1 MKKALLL
8 VVSVICMVASFWI
21 GRETANSDLKANADG
36 ILAYQHYY
44 ECAEGILKDVN
55 VTDTA
60 LAKECDLARKELKD
74 YLDGHVL
81 TWPTVCDQRDK
92 LSDII
97 RQYAKEENDNIMEY
111 VQDYFENPSILDR
124 WAYCY

>member
-8 VVSVICMVASFWI
+8 VVSVICMVASFWV

-97 RQYAKEENDNIMEY
+97 RKYAKEENDNIMEY
-111 VQDYFENPSILDR
+111 VKDYFENPSILDR

>member
-8 VVSVICMVASFWI
+8 VVSVICMVASFWV

-74 YLDGHVL
+74 YLDGHG
-81 TWPTVCDQRDK
+81 RD
-92 LSDII
+92 S
-97 RQYAKEENDNIMEY
+97 
-111 VQDYFENPSILDR
+111 VQAPSKHDSKQHGQ
-124 WAYCY
+124 AVFGQCEF